1 MSSGKENTDVWVR
14 HAIVAAALSSS
25 NLKRGHSSSPQWR
38 RNYGSNNDSHM
49 FNTSSS
55 RWGWVKGAIVSTTP
69 IIGIPNSKDIFSV
82 SDVRRNKMRFNGSHN
97 SFSTATTSVTSSS
110 THSSLSSLKSNSD
123 LSNGIVSI
131 IITDPESEFQ
141 GKTVQVSPE
150 MSQNF
155 DEIIL
160 NANSWVNFNSIPE
173 RNKDRINKNNF
184 EDIDQSTSNSVEKI
198 GCMQDPPSDLIQ
210 LTHLHEPAVVYC
222 LRHRYSLDEIY
233 TSTGPILLALNPF
246 KNCMN
251 LYCEEMMNKY
261 KEQGEAIANGKF
273 RANDIKVNT
282 PATKLKNKSMK
293 KLPPHVFAV
302 ADNAFRQMMRNLD
315 DLRAPN
321 FLSSIQSDHLKL
333 DQSILVSGESGAGKT
348 VTTKIIMKYLAMLSK
363 QVESKNYQIKFPL
376 KGKLSTTDN
385 YTGNNV
391 AGPRE
396 TNFQNSV
403 KNHSTIEQQVLQSNP
418 ILESFGNARTIRND
432 NSSRFGKFI
441 EIKFNSFGKLIG
453 ASIDTYL
460 LEKVRLINHSEGER
474 NYHIFYELLKGSS
487 TNERKR
493 LLIGDCSPADFAMT
507 TSFSDTYNRR
517 DGIDDETTFKD
528 MRKAMSSMGIGFE
541 EQMVILE
548 IISSL
553 LHLSNLTFVESE
565 TDECFIDLQN
575 PSLHA
580 VLELL
585 EVSPEQLEAALCSVK
600 IEVVNEH
607 VVKKLGPKQTQKAL
621 EALIKA
627 IYSALFNYLVNR
639 INDCIRYDSLS
650 TQDQCVGNDKCNG
663 YHDDSW
669 DKSQFSSDT
678 EESTFIGLLDI
689 FGFESFKRNSFEQL
703 CINFCN
709 ESLQQ
714 HFNQFVFKL
723 EQAEYEKEC
732 ISWNFI
738 SFPDNQ
744 NVLDLIDKRK
754 SGILSI
760 LDEQCMLSQY
770 TDQSFISC
778 VYDNCMIDADDN
790 PFHADSRQ
798 VANGLFSI
806 QHYAGHVEYDSCGFL
821 EKNKDE
827 LPKETIDFLLSSTNY
842 FLLKLAKIMDSDS
855 GKLKTNGNDRNYRQS
870 SLRRISVS
878 SQFSTQLKQLRGRIE
893 LTTPHY
899 IRCLKPNDQLTADNF
914 DCAIIADQL
923 KYAGILEAI
932 RVSRVGFPQRYS
944 HAHFVHRYKILAI
957 RKPQRLSN
965 TSSLSS
971 ERMKT
976 YRAKYNE
983 DYRSSPGTREK
994 KGKKI
999 SPQKTPESSKQECR
1013 LLIASLAS
1021 RLLPDE
1027 ERRAQEFHPN
1037 DAMSPHSPSPVN
1049 QSRKFFEENRF
1060 GNSTR
1065 SFQTYK
1071 ISNNPLSPKNDDYR
1085 DLGIQ
1090 LGTSKVFLRQHAF
1103 DMLEFLRGKM
1113 TSDSATK
1120 INSLIRMYLQ
1130 RRRFLFFLSER
1141 RQMLQSRRQYYED
1154 AENIH
1159 LESSSDELEYHGLD
1173 REVYSHRRIMF
1184 LESPDSTSDFTL
1196 NENMYKEYKWKMV
1209 DNRWVKNEMEE
1220 SFDNSVH

>member
-1 MSSGKENTDVWVR
+1 MIEPKIEAPSNVNHYDHSRSANMNNGKEKNDVWVR
-14 HAIVAAALSSS
+14 HNILAAALSSS
-25 NLKRGHSSSPQWR
+25 NLSRGHSSPTQWR
-38 RNYGSNNDSHM
+38 RNYASNNDSTM
-49 FNTSSS
+49 FSTSSS
-55 RWGWVKGAIVSTTP
+55 RWGWVKGSIISTTP
-69 IIGIPNSKDIFSV
+69 IVGISNSKEIVSM

-97 SFSTATTSVTSSS
+97 SSSTATTSVTSSS
-110 THSSLSSLKSNSD
+110 TQSSLSSLKSNSD
-123 LSNGIVSI
+123 LLNGIVSV

-141 GKTVQVSPE
+141 GKTVQISPE

-160 NANSWVNFNSIPE
+160 NANSWVDFNSIPE
-173 RNKDRINKNNF
+173 RKKDRLNKNNF
-184 EDIDQSTSNSVEKI
+184 EDIDQDTPKSTEKS
-198 GCMQDPPSDLIQ
+198 GSMQEPPSDLIQ

-222 LRHRYSLDEIY
+222 LRHRYALDKIY

-246 KNCMN
+246 KNCNN
-251 LYCEEMMNKY
+251 LYCDEMMNKY
-261 KEQGEAIANGKF
+261 KEQGEAIASGKF
-273 RANDIKVNT
+273 IANGININS
-282 PATKLKNKSMK
+282 PATKSKNKPIE
-293 KLPPHVFAV
+293 KLSPHVFAV
-302 ADNAFRQMMRNLD
+302 ADNAFRQMMRHLD

-321 FLSSIQSDHLKL
+321 SLNSIQSDKFKL

-363 QVESKNYQIKFPL
+363 QVESKNYRS
-376 KGKLSTTDN
+376 KLTDL
-385 YTGNNV
+385 
-391 AGPRE
+391 A
-396 TNFQNSV
+396 

-441 EIKFNSFGKLIG
+441 EIKFSSFGKLIG
-453 ASIDTYL
+453 ASIETYL

-487 TNERKR
+487 PNERNR
-493 LLIGDCSPADFAMT
+493 LLIGNCSPADFAMT
-507 TSFSDTYNRR
+507 TSYSDTYTRR
-517 DGIDDETTFKD
+517 DGIKDEKTFLD
-528 MRKAMSSMGIGFE
+528 MRDAMSSMGIGLE

-548 IISSL
+548 IISAL

-565 TDECFIDLQN
+565 TDECFIDQQN

-585 EVSPEQLEAALCSVK
+585 EVSPELLEAALCSVK
-600 IEVVNEH
+600 IEVANEN
-607 VVKKLGPKQTQKAL
+607 VIKKLGLTKTQKAL

-627 IYSALFNYLVNR
+627 IYSTLFNYLVNR
-639 INDCIRYDSLS
+639 INDCIKCDTLS
-650 TQDQCVGNDKCNG
+650 IQDKRFRNDECNG
-663 YHDDSW
+663 YNEDPCNDLRISGDSE
-669 DKSQFSSDT
+669 K
-678 EESTFIGLLDI
+678 STFIGLLDI

-703 CINFCN
+703 CINYCN

-714 HFNQFVFKL
+714 HFNQFIFKL

-744 NVLDLIDKRK
+744 NVLDLIDKK
-754 SGILSI
+754 KTGILSI

-778 VYDNCMIDADDN
+778 VYDNCMVDEDDN
-790 PFHADSRQ
+790 PFQADSRQ

-827 LPKETIDFLLSSTNY
+827 LPKETIDFLLSSTNN
-842 FLLKLAKIMDSDS
+842 FLLILAKIMDSDS
-855 GKLKTNGNDRNYRQS
+855 VKLKNNRNDRNYRQS

-878 SQFSTQLKQLRGRIE
+878 YQFSTQLKQLRGRIE

-944 HAHFVHRYKILAI
+944 HAHFIHRYKILAM
-957 RKPQRLSN
+957 RKPHRLSN

-976 YRAKYNE
+976 YRTKYTE
-983 DYRSSPGTREK
+983 DYRLSSGTKEK
-994 KGKKI
+994 KRNEF
-999 SPQKTPESSKQECR
+999 SPRKTPESLKQECR
-1013 LLIASLAS
+1013 ILIASLAS
-1021 RLLPDE
+1021 RLISDK
-1027 ERRAQEFHPN
+1027 ERTVQEFQPN
-1037 DAMSPHSPSPVN
+1037 ASRSPHSPSPVN
-1049 QSRKFFEENRF
+1049 QSRKFFDENRF
-1060 GNSTR
+1060 NNSPR
-1065 SFQTYK
+1065 NYQTYK
-1071 ISNNPLSPKNDDYR
+1071 SSNNPLSPTNDDYR

-1103 DMLEFLRGKM
+1103 DMLEFLRGRI

-1120 INSLIRMYLQ
+1120 INSLVRMYLQ
-1130 RRRFLFFLSER
+1130 RKRFLYFLGER
-1141 RQMLQSRRQYYED
+1141 RLMLEDGRQLFES
-1154 AENIH
+1154 AENMHMGSPSNELDSH
-1159 LESSSDELEYHGLD
+1159 LLD
-1173 REVYSHRRIMF
+1173 REEYSHRRLML
-1184 LESPDSTSDFTL
+1184 LESLDSTSELTL
-1196 NENMYKEYKWKMV
+1196 NENLYKEYKWKMI
-1209 DNRWVKNEMEE
+1209 DNRWVKNEIVE
-1220 SFDNSVH
+1220 SFDDAVV